1 MAEHLAKEG
10 PSPELNMYT
19 STARSLIALAVTA
32 AILACGGQGQAPLA
46 PLDETQLV
54 ELSTDIIVT
63 DVFGDDALGFN
74 EEGELWLMNIRTGD
88 LRRLTNDGHPKW
100 AAVLSDDHV
109 AWIDQRRE
117 VQLPGYSDALF
128 SSDVYVR
135 NRHTGEERRIT
146 DAPASRHGLR
156 ISGSHLV
163 WQDNREGLLEDRR
176 WDFDIYGYDLEGDVE
191 VPVAVTPGRED
202 APAIHGDTVVW
213 THNPNKPPRGLRV
226 PGSTAKPDNRFNIF
240 SYNLA
245 TEERQPLVE
254 TGEHNVTPSIHGGLL
269 VWQRFRGE
277 NESDIVLLDL
287 GTGEQKVIGAG
298 GRTESRP
305 LISEEYVIWRVAE
318 TCDVGGFPGFRELFR
333 SKVST
338 GVYAYEIRTEEL
350 RRFSRDKE
358 PSALLSGNTALITE
372 GCHRITR
379 QYAVLLD

>member
-1 MAEHLAKEG
+1 MHAR
-10 PSPELNMYT
+10 
-19 STARSLIALAVTA
+19 TARWLIALATMVA
-32 AILACGGQGQAPLA
+32 VLACSGQGQASLA
-46 PLDETQLV
+46 PLGEGEVV
-54 ELSTDIIVT
+54 ELSTDIIVA
-63 DVFGDDALGFN
+63 DVFGDDAVGWDQ
-74 EEGELWLMNIRTGD
+74 EGELWLMNIRTGD
-88 LRRLTNDGHPKW
+88 LRRLTSDGDRKRG
-100 AAVLSDDHV
+100 AVLSADHV
-109 AWIDQRRE
+109 AWIGQRGE
-117 VQLPGYSDALF
+117 VQLPGHSRPIS
-128 SSDVYVR
+128 SSDVFVQS
-135 NRHTGEERRIT
+135 RHTGEERRVT
-146 DAPASRHGLR
+146 DAPAARRGLR
-156 ISGSHLV
+156 ISGARLV

-176 WDFDIYGYDLEGDVE
+176 WDFDVYAYDLERDLE
-191 VPVAVTPGRED
+191 IPVAVTPGRED

-213 THNPNKPPRGLRV
+213 THNPNKPPRGLAK

-245 TEERQPLVE
+245 TEEKQPLVE
-254 TGEHNVTPSIHGGLL
+254 TGEHNVNPSIHGGLL

-305 LISEEYVIWRVAE
+305 LISKDYVIWRVAE

-350 RRFSRDKE
+350 RRLSRDKE
-358 PSALLSGNTALITE
+358 PNALLSGNTALITE